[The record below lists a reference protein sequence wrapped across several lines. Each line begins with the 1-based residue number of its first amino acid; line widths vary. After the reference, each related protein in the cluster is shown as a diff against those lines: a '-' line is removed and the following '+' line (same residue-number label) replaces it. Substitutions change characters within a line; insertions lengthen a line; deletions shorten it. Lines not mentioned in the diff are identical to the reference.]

1 MFSWVKCLIS
11 TGLRVVREYGSKTGS
26 YQHAPLTDE
35 LIAKYFTFWKVNIFY
50 NQEKY
55 LRFSVHVR
63 AIHKE
68 ASTSVI
74 RGCNLIIILRNSVL
88 EIRSGEFNG
97 EKETSVSVIL
107 AIKWLF
113 MYKFYHRG
121 AKEADLN
128 RLIFGSSRVE
138 KYF

>member
-1 MFSWVKCLIS
+1 MRVKCMIS
-11 TGLRVVREYGSKTGS
+11 TGLRVVREYGFNTGS
-26 YQHAPLTDE
+26 YQTC
-35 LIAKYFTFWKVNIFY
+35 IFNRRTNSKIFY
-50 NQEKY
+50 FLESQHLNNQEKY

-68 ASTSVI
+68 ASTSLI
-74 RGCNLIIILRNSVL
+74 RGCNLIIVLRTSVL

-97 EKETSVSVIL
+97 EKKPSVSVIL
-107 AIKWLF
+107 AIKWIF
-113 MYKFYHRG
+113 MYKFYHRR
-121 AKEADLN
+121 AREADLN